1 MQRVKVNIQGLQCS
15 MNESPIEVEALAI
28 DKICAPLQDIKID
41 LSKYQH
47 LQGIKLADTYQSGKE
62 QVDILI
68 GADYYYK
75 IIEGEVKNGRY
86 SDEPTAVSSKLGWIL
101 CGSIKGQQ
109 HPTTT
114 AMFST
119 VDVKEATMS
128 LKHFWDL
135 ESIGRADD
143 KGQTK
148 SIEEVDAIAL
158 FKEGLSYDGQRYQ
171 VSIPWKRSHP
181 ELKDNYHQAVQRLK
195 SIENNLKG
203 DEIKRQD
210 YSEAITQYVREGF
223 AEEVKPENIHLSEN
237 KVRYLPHHA
246 VYRRDKTTTKT
257 RIVFDA
263 SAKFRH
269 ELSLNDYILRGPAL
283 QPNLVSVLIRFRS
296 HLVALMTDIKKIFLQ
311 IELDERDRDVHRYLW
326 RDMKTNEEPKVY
338 RMHRVTFGVNCSP
351 F

>member
-1 MQRVKVNIQGLQCS
+1 
-15 MNESPIEVEALAI
+15 MNESPIKVEALAI
-28 DKICAPLQDIKID
+28 EKICAPLQDINID

-75 IIEGEVKNGRY
+75 IIEGETKKGRC
-86 SDEPTAVSSKLGWIL
+86 SDEPTAISSKLGWIL

-109 HPTTT
+109 HATTT

-135 ESIGRADD
+135 ESIGIVD

-148 SIEEVDAIAL
+148 SMEEIDATAL

-171 VSIPWKRSHP
+171 VSIPWKRNHP

-195 SIENNLKG
+195 SIENSLKR
-203 DEIKRQD
+203 DEIKQQD

-223 AEEVKPENIHLSEN
+223 AEEVKSENIHQTEN

-263 SAKFRH
+263 SAKVGH
-269 ELSLNDYILRGPAL
+269 GPSLNDCILQGPAL

-296 HLVALMTDIKKIFLQ
+296 HPVALMTDIKKIF
-311 IELDERDRDVHRYLW
+311 
-326 RDMKTNEEPKVY
+326 
-338 RMHRVTFGVNCSP
+338 
-351 F
+351 